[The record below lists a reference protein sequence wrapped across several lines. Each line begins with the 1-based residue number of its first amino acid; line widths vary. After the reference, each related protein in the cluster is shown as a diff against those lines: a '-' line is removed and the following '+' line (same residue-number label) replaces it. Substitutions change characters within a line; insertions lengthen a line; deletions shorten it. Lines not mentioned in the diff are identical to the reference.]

1 MVWTRSKFIHVATDP
16 SVSRVLLIVGNRSSQ
31 AGLLVADGGDL
42 LVTNAH
48 GLARDSLM
56 EVKVVDE
63 SLVGV
68 DFNLDVIKFLLSLL
82 LLSL

>member
-1 MVWTRSKFIHVATDP
+1 MVWTRSKFGHVATDP
-16 SVSRVLLIVGNRSSQ
+16 SVSRVLLVVSNHSSQ
-31 AGLLVADGGDL
+31 VGLLVADGGDL
-42 LVTNAH
+42 LVTNAG
-48 GLARDSLM
+48 GLGRDSFM

-82 LLSL
+82 LLSR